1 MENKAVENSSSNE
14 NSQNPAAADNHGNQ
28 DESGDSSATVTGQRD
43 TTNSDP
49 APVSGAVSALTP
61 EEQAALDRETDEEY
75 DRLFARN
82 QYAKKKDFFST
93 APKGPVGLAE
103 ELGIEDIYQPLVG
116 GHGQLFCAAGPEA
129 PLVVIKDDALVIHPP
144 QLPLMA
150 EDHVE
155 EMKVQVSKRGVLLDE
170 FGKEK
175 RVASAKYRGRP
186 IFHWGEC
193 VPGTYR
199 SYAIV
204 EASDGAMHFIYD
216 ATTGEKLPVDEVY
229 RLRNRT
235 HDGEIGKFPQLNS
248 TLDIQS
254 DEPER
259 VDPEAVTQVG
269 IEQNQ
274 N

>member
-1 MENKAVENSSSNE
+1 MENNNSNE
-14 NSQNPAAADNHGNQ
+14 SSQHLSESADQGKQ
-28 DESGDSSATVTGQRD
+28 DSSGNASATGQPD
-43 TTNSDP
+43 TTNS
-49 APVSGAVSALTP
+49 APGTSPGLAPTLSP
-61 EEQAALDRETDEEY
+61 EEQAALDKETDEEY

-82 QYAKKKDFFST
+82 QYAKKKDFFSN

-155 EMKVQVSKRGVLLDE
+155 EMKVQVSSRGVLLDE

-175 RVASAKYRGRP
+175 RVTSAKYRGRP

-204 EASDGAMHFIYD
+204 EASDGSMHFIYD
-216 ATTGEKLPVDEVY
+216 TTNGEKLPVDEVY

-248 TLDIQS
+248 TLDIQG

-259 VDPEAVTQVG
+259 VDPEAVTQIG

-274 N
+274 S

>member
-1 MENKAVENSSSNE
+1 MENSSSDE
-14 NSQNPAAADNHGNQ
+14 NSQNPVASGNQ
-28 DESGDSSATVTGQRD
+28 DNRDGSGNSGASNTGQTE
-43 TTNSDP
+43 TTDSDSAP
-49 APVSGAVSALTP
+49 ASGAAPALTA
-61 EEQAALDRETDEEY
+61 EEQAALDKETDEEY

-116 GHGQLFCAAGPEA
+116 GHGQLFCAAVPEV

-155 EMKVQVSKRGVLLDE
+155 EMKVQVSNRGILLDE

-216 ATTGEKLPVDEVY
+216 TTTGEKLPVDEVY

-259 VDPEAVTQVG
+259 VDPEAVTQIG

-274 N
+274 G